1 MSKRGN
7 SEGSIY
13 QRKSDGKWCG
23 AISLPGAKRKVFYAK
38 TQREVAAQ
46 LRAAQRQ
53 AEHGMLASGPDQ
65 TFGHY
70 LADWLEN
77 RVKATRRPRTW
88 ESYEER
94 VRLHIMPDLG
104 HLRLRKLSP
113 QHLQRLYVRKLSDG
127 LSPTTVNHVHCVISS
142 ALAQATRWELVPRN
156 VASLVEPPR
165 TLPADPKPLS
175 SETLA
180 ALLDA
185 LGGHRHENMWILML
199 GAGLRFGE
207 AAGLSWDD
215 IDFDGA
221 TVTVRHT
228 LSRVRGGPPDL
239 AEPKTP
245 KSRRVMPVP
254 PFALEAVLDQ
264 RIRVREAQLL
274 AGPRWKANDFV
285 FPSTV
290 GTPLREAHVLK
301 RLHDVLERAGL
312 PRHNMRNLRSTYA
325 TGLVTIGVHPRVA
338 QELLGHGRIDTTMR
352 IYATAVPSAM
362 REAANNLEV
371 MLRPDSEASRRSG
384 RAS

>member
-1 MSKRGN
+1 MGRRGN

-23 AISLPGAKRKVFYAK
+23 AISLPGAKRKVFYAN
-38 TQREVAAQ
+38 TQREVSVQ

-65 TFGHY
+65 SFDNY
-70 LADWLEN
+70 LGDWLEN
-77 RVKATRRPRTW
+77 SIKVTRRPRTW

-94 VRLHIMPDLG
+94 VRLHVLPSLG
-104 HLRLRKLSP
+104 DLRLRKLTP
-113 QHLQRLYVRKLSDG
+113 QHLQRLYARKLAEG
-127 LSPTTVNHVHCVISS
+127 LSPATVNHIHFVISS
-142 ALAQATRWELVPRN
+142 ALAQATRWELIPRN

-165 TLPADPKPLS
+165 TPPADPKPLS
-175 SETLA
+175 SDSLA
-180 ALLDA
+180 AMLDA
-185 LGGHRHENMWILML
+185 IVGHRHENLWLLML

-207 AAGLSWDD
+207 AAGLSWED
-215 IDFDGA
+215 IDFNGA
-221 TVTVRHT
+221 LVMVRHT
-228 LSRVRGGPPDL
+228 LSRVRGGPPNL

-245 KSRRVMPVP
+245 KSKRVMPIP
-254 PFALEAVLDQ
+254 PIALEALQAQ
-264 RIRVREAQLL
+264 RVRVREAQLL
-274 AGPRWKANDFV
+274 AGSRCNPNDFV

-325 TGLVTIGVHPRVA
+325 TNLVTVGVHPRVA

-362 REAANNLEV
+362 RDAADNLEV
-371 MLRPDSEASRRSG
+371 ILRPGSEPSEHRG